1 MGLFR
6 KITSV
11 SSWGIVDLKSDK
23 ERIASNTKK
32 AAIELKKQSK
42 IMKDEELNQRVREQ
56 TAEQRRRRQE
66 RALAAESVSS
76 EESKPTRLEQLKEL
90 GGLRDS
96 GVLTAEEFELEKAKI
111 LST

>member
-6 KITSV
+6 KAVSISTLGQVGFKSNKEMMAKNIKITA
-11 SSWGIVDLKSDK
+11 K
-23 ERIASNTKK
+23 EAQ
-32 AAIELKKQSK
+32 KQTK

-90 GGLRDS
+90 GDLRDS